1 MTWPRGVMSFSEAAV
16 AIGLLTPLILGIL
29 AFIEKWANRKKVEPK
44 EDEPKVVM
52 GQTVGV
58 DYAKELMEELKR
70 DRDKAEADA
79 REAIKQRDYY
89 KAQLDI
95 YKGSE

>member
-1 MTWPRGVMSFSEAAV
+1 MSFSEAAV

-29 AFIEKWANRKKVEPK
+29 AFIEKWANRKKVPEPK

-58 DYAKELMEELKR
+58 DYAKELMEELKK

-95 YKGSE
+95 YKGTDK